1 MCERQEDDITK
12 LLGLQGW
19 KAEKVEVGEKE
30 VLVYLDRIKEAT
42 CPRCGGMSHSLYAQG
57 KAKKVLH
64 HWITGRRIYVKVRRR
79 RFWCK
84 ACQGP
89 FPEEI
94 PWLRPWARMTRQAEG
109 EALYELRHLSFSQ
122 VQAKLGVSYGTLR
135 RILDRGID
143 EEEVLECLNDW
154 DELFLG
160 IDGHSFRHQEMVN
173 SVSEVKHHRLLTILP
188 NDRKQTLKDFLR
200 KLPVEKIREVC
211 IDMNEG
217 LRRAVQEVLPKVKL
231 VVDPFHVIADANR
244 RVDEARRIEQE
255 ALRRK
260 RVTIPKKIFLV
271 GNERLSDQKRER
283 VKGLLIKYPS
293 LQGFYW
299 AKEKLRELY
308 RQGDRNEAAKLLDN
322 IIFNLKSSDDGELIR
337 WGNTLRRW
345 KEPILNHFENQTTN
359 GFTEGCNTKIKMLKR
374 ISYGLRNVDVYAKKL
389 LLAFLP
395 PTTIYYHKI

>member
-1 MCERQEDDITK
+1 
-12 LLGLQGW
+12 
-19 KAEKVEVGEKE
+19 
-30 VLVYLDRIKEAT
+30 
-42 CPRCGGMSHSLYAQG
+42 
-57 KAKKVLH
+57 
-64 HWITGRRIYVKVRRR
+64 
-79 RFWCK
+79 
-84 ACQGP
+84 
-89 FPEEI
+89 
-94 PWLRPWARMTRQAEG
+94 
-109 EALYELRHLSFSQ
+109 
-122 VQAKLGVSYGTLR
+122 
-135 RILDRGID
+135 
-143 EEEVLECLNDW
+143 
-154 DELFLG
+154 
-160 IDGHSFRHQEMVN
+160 
-173 SVSEVKHHRLLTILP
+173 
-188 NDRKQTLKDFLR
+188 
-200 KLPVEKIREVC
+200 
-211 IDMNEG
+211 MNEG

-231 VVDPFHVIADANR
+231 VVDPFHVIADANKR
-244 RVDEARRIEQE
+244 LDEARRIEQE

-308 RQGDRNEAAKLLDN
+308 RQGDQNEAARLLDN

-359 GFTEGCNTKIKMLKR
+359 GFTEGCNIKMLKR

-395 PTTIYYHKI
+395 PTIIYYHKI